1 MKIEEREGRKKS
13 KGGEG
18 WREGDIEEGKYLR
31 LWFLP
36 TNAIQINVLKNKR
49 KTYSSLTIELKWL

>member
-18 WREGDIEEGKYLR
+18 WREGDIEEGKYLH
-31 LWFLP
+31 L
-36 TNAIQINVLKNKR
+36 
-49 KTYSSLTIELKWL
+49 